1 MIKIYCGVIFLN
13 VSDMK
18 VSQISELLS
27 TKDELP
33 IDIITTLR
41 NDSRRSVVNL
51 LNQWQHR
58 QITVQQDRER
68 VEKLYHYEKLLNEQ
82 GFQSIAGVDE
92 AGRGPLAGPVVI
104 AAVILPLACYLP
116 CLNDSKKLSAK
127 QREEL
132 YKHIK
137 DKAIAVS
144 SCIVDV
150 GQIDEMNI
158 YQATVYGMYQAIE
171 HLSKLPDHVLIDAV
185 PLPKLKMP
193 FLSMTH
199 GDAKSASIAAASIIA
214 KVERDHIMNEQDKK
228 FPLYGFARHKGY
240 GTQEHITA
248 LQNYGYCAI
257 HRKSFEPIKSM
268 GKNGYE
274 Y

>member
-1 MIKIYCGVIFLN
+1 MN

-18 VSQISELLS
+18 VSQISALLS
-27 TKDELP
+27 KEEELP
-33 IDIITTLR
+33 ADIITTLR

-58 QITVQQDRER
+58 QITVHQDRER
-68 VEKLYHYEKLLNEQ
+68 VEKLYHYEKMLSEQ
-82 GFQSIAGVDE
+82 GFQCIAGVDE

-104 AAVILPLACYLP
+104 AAVVLPLGCYLP

-137 DKAIAVS
+137 DKAVAVS
-144 SCIVDV
+144 SCIVDAD
-150 GQIDEMNI
+150 QIDEMNI
-158 YQATVYGMYQAIE
+158 YQATVYGMYKAVE
-171 HLSKLPDHVLIDAV
+171 HLSSSPDHVLIDAV
-185 PLPKLKMP
+185 PLPDLRVP
-193 FLSMTH
+193 FLPIIH

-240 GTQEHITA
+240 GTQDHITA
-248 LQNYGYCAI
+248 LHKYGYCAI

-268 GKNGYE
+268 RPE
-274 Y
+274 QV